1 MDLDRPSAL
10 LRGKRLVLGVT
21 GSIAAYKAVSL
32 LRALTG
38 RGASVS
44 VVMTNSATKFLAPLT
59 FEVLSGQPVTTGLF
73 EACEE
78 MRHLTVPEGA
88 HAIIVAPAT
97 ANFLAK
103 AAVGLA
109 DDVLST
115 ILLTAQCPLI
125 VVPAMDGGMWEHP
138 TVAEHVRILRA
149 RGVVVL
155 DPEEGPLASGQ
166 VAQGR
171 LAAEPRILEAV
182 QALLTPQADWLGQ
195 RVLVSA
201 GPTQEAIDPV
211 RFISNRSSGKM
222 GYAIAEAARD
232 RGGDVV
238 LVTGPTALR
247 PPAGVEVVPVTSAQE
262 MADALGRHFS
272 WATVVVMAAAVAD
285 FRPRE
290 QAARKLKKQGRTS
303 FTLDLEAAPDILAM
317 LSAQRTTQ
325 ILVGFAAETEDLI
338 SHATAKLVGKGLDA
352 IVANDVTKEG
362 AGFGSDN
369 NAAVM
374 LSRGGRRKELGL
386 MSKRQLADEILT
398 EVRELRT
405 AGRPSAATVE
415 EDSRWDREP
424 TRP

>member
-1 MDLDRPSAL
+1 MDLDRPPAT

-32 LRALTG
+32 LRTLKC

-44 VVMTNSATKFLAPLT
+44 VVMTNSATKFVAPLT
-59 FEVLSGQPVTTGLF
+59 FEVLSGERVTTDLF
-73 EACEE
+73 EAREE

-88 HAIIVAPAT
+88 HAVIIAPAT

-103 AAVGLA
+103 AALGLA

-115 ILLTAQCPLI
+115 MLLTAQCPLI
-125 VVPAMDGGMWEHP
+125 IAPAMDGGMWEHP
-138 TVAEHVRILRA
+138 TVVEHVRMLRA

-171 LAAEPRILEAV
+171 LAAELRIVEAV
-182 QALLTPQADWLGQ
+182 EALLIPQADWLGQ

-211 RFISNRSSGKM
+211 RFISNHSSGKM

-232 RGGDVV
+232 RGAEVV
-238 LVTGPTALR
+238 LVTGPTALV
-247 PPAGVEVVPVTSAQE
+247 PPAGVEVVSVTSAQE
-262 MADALGRHFS
+262 MADNLCRHFA

-290 QAARKLKKQGRTS
+290 QAVQKMKKQGRMS
-303 FTLDLEAAPDILAM
+303 LTLDLEVAPDILAM
-317 LSAQRTTQ
+317 LSAKRTTQ
-325 ILVGFAAETEDLI
+325 VLVGFAAETEDVVA
-338 SHATAKLVGKGLDA
+338 HAMAKLVGKGLDA

-362 AGFGSDN
+362 AGFGSDD
-369 NAAVM
+369 NAAVV
-374 LSRGGRRKELGL
+374 LSRGGRRKEFGL
-386 MSKRQLADEILT
+386 MSKRRLADYILT
-398 EVRELRT
+398 EVRNLPVTCRT
-405 AGRPSAATVE
+405 SSIGVE
-415 EDSRWDREP
+415 
-424 TRP
+424 